1 MRKIILAALAAGAA
15 LTIGV
20 PAEARQG
27 CGIGAHR
34 GPGGYCRPN
43 RGRFYGPPRG
53 GFVGA
58 PGLRIGVFYP
68 GRGYW
73 GGRRYYAHRY
83 RWHGGWR
90 YR

>member
-1 MRKIILAALAAGAA
+1 MRGIILATLAAGAA
-15 LTIGV
+15 LTISV

-27 CGIGAHR
+27 CGVGAHR

-43 RGRFYGPPRG
+43 RER
-53 GFVGA
+53 FVGGPA
-58 PGLRIGVFYP
+58 LRIGVFYP

-73 GGRRYYAHRY
+73 GGRRYYANRY

>member
-1 MRKIILAALAAGAA
+1 MRKIVLAALVAGAA
-15 LTIGV
+15 LTSIA

-27 CGIGAHR
+27 CGPAGHR

-43 RGRFYGPPRG
+43 RGDA
-53 GFVGA
+53 VIVA

-73 GGRRYYAHRY
+73 DGRHYWGHRD

>member
-1 MRKIILAALAAGAA
+1 MKKILLATLAAGAA
-15 LTIGV
+15 LTAIA

-27 CGIGAHR
+27 CGPGAHR

-43 RGRFYGPPRG
+43 REGP
-53 GFVGA
+53 VLVA

-73 GGRRYYAHRY
+73 DGGRYWGHRY